1 MKSISWRTYIFL
13 SIWLI
18 KYRVLQGLSELV
30 VSLIKLTVKINFPI
44 LFSFR
49 GEIPSNNLSRK
60 RLILDVCNAYKI
72 NFFKKVSEKY
82 KNFII

>member
-1 MKSISWRTYIFL
+1 MYFCQSGL
-13 SIWLI
+13 SNN
-18 KYRVLQGLSELV
+18 KVLQGLSELV

-49 GEIPSNNLSRK
+49 GEIPSNNLSGK
-60 RLILDVCNAYKI
+60 RLVLDVCNAFKDLKKKI
-72 NFFKKVSEKY
+72 SEKY